1 MKLYNIFWTD
11 SAGIRS
17 LEATTNNLD
26 KWLEANNKE
35 RDEEEAESLDDFEIE
50 EANTYIYEE
59 EAWVINTTKK
69 NLKK

>member
-59 EAWVINTTKK
+59 EA
-69 NLKK
+69 

>member
-1 MKLYNIFWTD
+1 MKAKLYNIYWTD
-11 SAGIRS
+11 CYGKTDMI
-17 LEATTNNLD
+17 ATTNNLD

-59 EAWVINTTKK
+59 EK
-69 NLKK
+69 

>member
-35 RDEEEAESLDDFEIE
+35 RDKEEAETLDDFEIE

-59 EAWVINTTKK
+59 QD
-69 NLKK
+69 

>member
-50 EANTYIYEE
+50 EADTYIYEE
-59 EAWVINTTKK
+59 EK
-69 NLKK
+69 

>member
-1 MKLYNIFWTD
+1 MKAKLYNIFWTD

-59 EAWVINTTKK
+59 EA
-69 NLKK
+69 